1 MDADTAQLTTL
12 IPIAD
17 IADAAARVAD
27 IVVKTPFME
36 QASLSERH
44 GARIFLKR
52 EDMQVVRSF
61 KIRGA
66 YSKMSALLPK
76 VAAAGIV
83 CASAGNHAQGV
94 ALSCAKLQIRG
105 KIYMPNPT
113 PSQKVNKVRKFGKE
127 WIEVVLTG
135 DSFDD
140 AYAAAAKDSE
150 ENALAFIHP
159 FDDRQVIAG
168 QGTIAAEMLE
178 QSPVPLD
185 ILLVAVGGGGLM
197 SGVGSFFKQM
207 SPQTKIIAV
216 ESVGAPAL
224 HRSMK
229 AGQVVA
235 LNTIDTFAD
244 GIAVK
249 QVGKTTFDICQQ
261 VVDESILVD
270 EGKICSTILQLYNED
285 AIVVEPAGA
294 ISIAALDQLQ
304 DQIRGKNVGIIVC
317 GGNNDVNRTQEITER
332 ALLYEGKKHYFIIKF
347 PQRAGALRDFL
358 NVLGPDDDITHFE
371 YTKKTNRVN
380 GPALVGLELGDAA
393 DYQPLVQR
401 MQEQGIDFQHINNN
415 PMLFEMLV

>member
-1 MDADTAQLTTL
+1 MTAHTGTHTAL
-12 IPIAD
+12 IPLSKILAAATRVED
-17 IADAAARVAD
+17 IA
-27 IVVKTPFME
+27 VKTPFME
-36 QASLSERH
+36 QPSLSEKY
-44 GARIFLKR
+44 GAKIFLKR

-66 YSKMSALLPK
+66 YSKMSALPSAI
-76 VAAAGIV
+76 AAAGIV

-94 ALSCAKLQIRG
+94 ALSCAELKIKG

-127 WIEVVLTG
+127 WIEVILTG

-140 AYAAAAKDSE
+140 AYAEAVKDSE
-150 ENALAFIHP
+150 QNRLAFIHP
-159 FDDRQVIAG
+159 FDDAEVIAG
-168 QGTIAAEMLE
+168 QGTIAAEIIE

-197 SGVGSFFKQM
+197 SGVGSYFKQV

-224 HRSMK
+224 HESLK
-229 AGQVVA
+229 AGAVKTLHQ
-235 LNTIDTFAD
+235 IDTFAD

-249 QVGKTTFDICQQ
+249 QIGKLTFDICQQ
-261 VVDESILVD
+261 VVDESILVE
-270 EGKICSTILQLYNED
+270 EGKICSTILQLYNEE

-317 GGNNDVNRTQEITER
+317 GGNNDVSRTQEITER
-332 ALLYEGKKHYFIIKF
+332 ALLYQGKKHYFIIRF

-358 NVLGPDDDITHFE
+358 NVLGPNDDITHFE

-380 GPALVGLELGDAA
+380 GPALVGLELGRAV
-393 DYQPLVQR
+393 DYEALVQR
-401 MQEQGIDFQHINNN
+401 MQAQGIDFQHINNN